1 MQFSNIKARRQN
13 QNIFHKVC
21 LYIPIIRYTF
31 SNLIIFIVQILII
44 FQLFCICI
52 KGVIY
57 NQRLEVRENN
67 ESLDTIVKDHVLP
80 LMFVEILKGQKTDY
94 FLKLDKYGCY
104 CQFSVFFTNKD
115 NVRTGKQTSAM
126 FINEIHHSETKTK
139 TKTIYHYISSFDQF
153 MQETKSET
161 KWASETI

>member
-1 MQFSNIKARRQN
+1 MTCKEMQSFRAKLQQNLYYMQFSNIKARRQN

-67 ESLDTIVKDHVLP
+67 ESLDTVFKDHVLR
-80 LMFVEILKGQKTDY
+80 LIFVEILKGQKIDY
-94 FLKLDKYGCY
+94 FLKLDKYPSRHKDVAKTSQKRVIYGLKDVLDW
-104 CQFSVFFTNKD
+104 SEMEVATAFF
-115 NVRTGKQTSAM
+115 
-126 FINEIHHSETKTK
+126 
-139 TKTIYHYISSFDQF
+139 
-153 MQETKSET
+153 
-161 KWASETI
+161 